1 MFKNKKKH
9 FFNFE
14 TIKEDDKIENNKE
27 VDLNDDLDF
36 SVSDINSTDPIETK
50 KETIE
55 EENKIAETIEE
66 KLSDNDKEALKEDK
80 REETSINEDESIS
93 KEEVNINKDESEVEE
108 VEEVESLDVDNVDK
122 HKKLND
128 FKSKISGTFNWFLDS
143 LKETLKKKWIIIDK
157 RLIAFHINESLRSI
171 ILLIL
176 AIIWL
181 IQAFDTYNA
190 IDKLPLIKKHYVL
203 KKEIKIE
210 DAKIKE
216 NKKAEYLADILKFW
230 VVTENGRYP
239 EGWYLNAFKTIFPDN
254 ISELQLLTFLE
265 WWWSEFTDYKW
276 RKIRVDHW
284 LIKTFEQDNN
294 VDDNWYLKWYKYH
307 IVLEWEPS
315 KVDNVLYNLR
325 YSNKIPKYF
334 SSIDKKYSSKSWLI
348 NVDIKVLF
356 YLSK

>member
-128 FKSKISGTFNWFLDS
+128 FKSKISGTFN
-143 LKETLKKKWIIIDK
+143 
-157 RLIAFHINESLRSI
+157 
-171 ILLIL
+171 
-176 AIIWL
+176 
-181 IQAFDTYNA
+181 
-190 IDKLPLIKKHYVL
+190 
-203 KKEIKIE
+203 
-210 DAKIKE
+210 
-216 NKKAEYLADILKFW
+216 
-230 VVTENGRYP
+230 
-239 EGWYLNAFKTIFPDN
+239 
-254 ISELQLLTFLE
+254 
-265 WWWSEFTDYKW
+265 
-276 RKIRVDHW
+276 
-284 LIKTFEQDNN
+284 
-294 VDDNWYLKWYKYH
+294 
-307 IVLEWEPS
+307 
-315 KVDNVLYNLR
+315 
-325 YSNKIPKYF
+325 
-334 SSIDKKYSSKSWLI
+334 
-348 NVDIKVLF
+348 
-356 YLSK
+356 